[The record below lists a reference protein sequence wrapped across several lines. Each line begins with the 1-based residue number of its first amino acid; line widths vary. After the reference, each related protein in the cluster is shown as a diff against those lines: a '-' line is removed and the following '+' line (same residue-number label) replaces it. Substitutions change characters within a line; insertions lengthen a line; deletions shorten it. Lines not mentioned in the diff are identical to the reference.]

1 MLLLVLPVS
10 SPLHYTLNLV
20 ALVNTYIQLLKG
32 IFLFRNNFL
41 DQRKGAI
48 EKLIERK
55 CPVNVPVIFLMD
67 NVNIYRG
74 RKRHTRLPKSMGP
87 KMWNFT
93 VRGAIIPDTTDVE
106 ELLGE
111 VKTATMSQIDISE
124 LKAKDLLL
132 GTC

>member
-1 MLLLVLPVS
+1 
-10 SPLHYTLNLV
+10 
-20 ALVNTYIQLLKG
+20 
-32 IFLFRNNFL
+32 
-41 DQRKGAI
+41 
-48 EKLIERK
+48 
-55 CPVNVPVIFLMD
+55 MD

-74 RKRHTRLPKSMGP
+74 RKRHTRLAKSMGP

-93 VRGAIIPDTTDVE
+93 VKGAIIPDTTDVE

-132 GTC
+132 GIC

>member
-1 MLLLVLPVS
+1 
-10 SPLHYTLNLV
+10 
-20 ALVNTYIQLLKG
+20 
-32 IFLFRNNFL
+32 
-41 DQRKGAI
+41 
-48 EKLIERK
+48 
-55 CPVNVPVIFLMD
+55 
-67 NVNIYRG
+67 
-74 RKRHTRLPKSMGP
+74 MGP